1 MTNYSLRARMMILIL
16 APTVLIGLLLSI
28 FFVVHRYNDLQRQLE
43 DAGASIIEPLA
54 VSSEYG
60 MNLQNRESIGQLI
73 SVLHRRHSDIVRA
86 ISVYDDH
93 NRLFVTSNFHLDPS
107 QMQLPAGAPFPRR
120 LSVDRHGD
128 IMILRTPLSRRAI
141 RRTSQRL
148 PTQKIP
154 KICWGMWR
162 LNWISSRSGY
172 SNTKRFL
179 SPA

>member
-128 IMILRTPLSRRAI
+128 IMILRTRLSRRAI